1 MILKKTSEIL
11 KLENDLKKAK
21 QKQKEQLQIVNN
33 KAMNLILKKIGKDKD
48 FTEKFKTFLNENDL
62 SKVYE
67 LLSNTYEIDKDEK
80 VKENE

>member
-1 MILKKTSEIL
+1 MILKKTSEII

-48 FTEKFKTFLNENDL
+48 FIEKFKLFLDENNL

-67 LLSNTYEIDKDEK
+67 LLADTYEVEK
-80 VKENE
+80 EKNE